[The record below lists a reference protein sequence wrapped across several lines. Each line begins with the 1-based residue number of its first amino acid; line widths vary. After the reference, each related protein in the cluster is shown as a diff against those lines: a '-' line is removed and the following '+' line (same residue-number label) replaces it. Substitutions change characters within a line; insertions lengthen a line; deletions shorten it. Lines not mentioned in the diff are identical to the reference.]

1 MSPTTLPYAASA
13 QHHQFVFPGE
23 PRGAAAAAA
32 PGAGSRIHCLR
43 GDPCA
48 APRKRKAPREKEQP
62 GAPRL
67 VTRSDSPRAS
77 AQRPYPGLVLQLP
90 AGGSPRPRTL
100 PLPNR
105 PFRAARSCD
114 TSQVFPKK
122 NETKEFGISLP
133 AAARPREGG
142 GAGASGL
149 GTEGAGRA
157 GRRGPH
163 APSPSCAPA
172 PGTPLLPLRTGR
184 PRPVPSPCPPPLTA
198 TLGH

>member
-1 MSPTTLPYAASA
+1 M
-13 QHHQFVFPGE
+13 
-23 PRGAAAAAA
+23 RG
-32 PGAGSRIHCLR
+32 
-43 GDPCA
+43 
-48 APRKRKAPREKEQP
+48 PRKRKAPREKEQP

-100 PLPNR
+100 PLPNP

-114 TSQVFPKK
+114 TSQVFPKE

-142 GAGASGL
+142 GAGREWSGD
-149 GTEGAGRA
+149 R
-157 GRRGPH
+157 RRGPRG
-163 APSPSCAPA
+163 PQGSSR
-172 PGTPLLPLRTGR
+172 PLPQLR
-184 PRPVPSPCPPPLTA
+184 PRPRNPAAPTRDAKATPGPITGSPSTHSDARALTCDPSRGRGRWRHGGRGGA
-198 TLGH
+198 AP